1 VLERTGL
8 PAPWRA
14 PLVALFLVIAATLLL
29 FHQTVAGMVG
39 IWSRSDTY
47 AHGFVVP
54 FISLWLIWRMRHQLA
69 PLVPTPSALAWVMLL
84 AAVLVWFAGDLVA
97 VNAVTQLMLVVVLV
111 LLVPALLGWQV
122 ALSLVF
128 PLAFLF
134 FAVPIGDFLLPQ
146 LMTWTADFTVIALRW
161 TGIPVYRE
169 GLQFVIPS
177 GTWSV
182 VEACSG
188 IRYLIASLTVGC
200 LFAYL
205 SFNSPRKRLVFVLV
219 AMAVPLMAN
228 WLRAYLIVLLGHLS
242 GNELATGVDHLIYGW
257 LFFGIV
263 IFVMLL
269 IGSRFADA
277 PIRPV
282 ATVASPNTLHGPLA
296 QPGLAQ
302 SISVVA
308 VLLLLAVP
316 TGLGMLLAAGNRDA
330 PVRWASFDP
339 PAPWTPTAEKPS
351 TWTPAFEHPTAQWSR
366 GFATVGQPSV
376 GLDLSYYRQQNYERK
391 LVSSANTLVHSK
403 DENWARVEAGSA
415 EAVLAGEP
423 LVVGAETLREKRA
436 GMTASASQRLRAW
449 RFYWVNDQFTASDV
463 RAKLQGALS
472 QISGRGD
479 DGAIVVVYTAVNE
492 GLPAQQAQEQADQR
506 LRGFLEAAGAPL
518 LTMLRQTRGGH

>member
-1 VLERTGL
+1 MLDRTGL
-8 PAPWRA
+8 PAHWRA

-54 FISLWLIWRMRHQLA
+54 LISLWLIWRMRHQLA
-69 PLVPTPSALAWVMLL
+69 PLIPTPSALAWGMLL

-146 LMTWTADFTVIALRW
+146 LMAWTADFTVIALRW

-205 SFNSPRKRLVFVLV
+205 SFNSLRKRLVFVLV
-219 AMAVPLMAN
+219 ALAVPLMAN

-263 IFVMLL
+263 IFLMLL

-282 ATVASPNTLHGPLA
+282 VTGASPNTSNGALAPRGP
-296 QPGLAQ
+296 AQ
-302 SISVVA
+302 SSSLVA
-308 VLLLLAVP
+308 VLLVLAVP
-316 TGLGMLLAAGNRDA
+316 TVLGMLMAAGSRDA
-330 PVRWASFDP
+330 PLRWASFDP
-339 PAPWTPTAEKPS
+339 PAPWTPTVEKPR
-351 TWTPAFEHPTAQWSR
+351 TWTPAFEHATAQWSQS
-366 GFATVGQPSV
+366 FAAVGQPPV
-376 GLDLSYYRQQNYERK
+376 GLHLSYYRQQNYERK
-391 LVSSANTLVHSK
+391 LVSSANTLVNSK
-403 DENWARVEAGSA
+403 DENWARVEAGGA
-415 EAVLAGEP
+415 EAVLAGEA
-423 LVVGAETLREKRA
+423 LVVGAETLRVKRA
-436 GMTASASQRLRAW
+436 GMTASSQRLRAW

-492 GLPAQQAQEQADQR
+492 GLPEQQAQEQADQR
-506 LRGFLEAAGAPL
+506 LRGFLDVAGVPL
-518 LTMLRQTRGGH
+518 LTMLRQTRGEH

>member
-1 VLERTGL
+1 V
-8 PAPWRA
+8 
-14 PLVALFLVIAATLLL
+14 V
-29 FHQTVAGMVG
+29 GMVG

-54 FISLWLIWRMRHQLA
+54 LISLWLIWRMRQQLV
-69 PLVPTPSALAWVMLL
+69 PLVPTPSVLAWGMLL
-84 AAVLVWFAGDLVA
+84 AAVLAWFVGDLVA

-146 LMTWTADFTVIALRW
+146 LMAWTADFTVIALRW

-205 SFNSPRKRLVFVLV
+205 SFNSLRKRLVFVLV
-219 AMAVPLMAN
+219 ALAVPLIAN

-263 IFVMLL
+263 IFLMLL

-277 PIRPV
+277 PIRPITTRAS
-282 ATVASPNTLHGPLA
+282 ATPSYGALVQRGP
-296 QPGLAQ
+296 AQ

-308 VLLLLAVP
+308 VLLVLAVP
-316 TGLGMLLAAGNRDA
+316 MALGMLMAAGSRDA
-330 PVRWASFDP
+330 PVRWASFAP
-339 PAPWTPTAEKPS
+339 PSPWIPTAEKPS
-351 TWTPAFEHPTAQWSR
+351 SWTPAFEHATAQWNQS
-366 GFATVGQPSV
+366 FAAVGQPSV
-376 GLDLSYYRQQNYERK
+376 GLHLSYYRQQNYERK
-391 LVSSANTLVHSK
+391 LVSSANTLVNSK
-403 DENWARVEAGSA
+403 DEEWARVEAGSA

-423 LVVGAETLREKRA
+423 LVVDAETLREKRA
-436 GMTASASQRLRAW
+436 GMAASSQRLRAW
-449 RFYWVNDQFTASDV
+449 RIYWVNDQFTASDV

-492 GLPAQQAQEQADQR
+492 GVPEQQALEQADQR
-506 LRGFLEAAGAPL
+506 LRGFLDVAGVPL
-518 LTMLRQTRGGH
+518 LTMLRQTQGGH